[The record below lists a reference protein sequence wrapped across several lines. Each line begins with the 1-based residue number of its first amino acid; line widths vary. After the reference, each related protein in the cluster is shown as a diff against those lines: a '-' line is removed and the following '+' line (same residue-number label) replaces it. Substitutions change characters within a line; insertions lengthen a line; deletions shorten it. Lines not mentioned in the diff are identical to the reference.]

1 MPNIV
6 YPIGIQSFSKLRNGN
21 CYYVDKTALVHE
33 LVTTGYYYFL
43 SRPRRFGKSLLIS
56 TLHEYFIGNRAI
68 FKGLA
73 IDRLESGEWPCH
85 PVLHIDFNGRNYVK
99 YPEILTRHL
108 CTTLLKW
115 ADELEIQIN
124 RELTPD
130 EMFSELIERAVEKT
144 GRQVVVLIDEYD
156 KPILDVLGDRGLEE
170 NNREVLR
177 SFYSVMKS
185 QDANLRFVMLTGVG
199 KLPQMNVFSGLNNI
213 EDISMNPIYS
223 TICGV
228 TEPELREYFGKG
240 VSDLAEANGL
250 TVAETYE
257 ALKANYDGYHFAGD
271 MRDVYNPYSLLTA
284 LKNRMITDSWYRTGT
299 PTHLIKALKRAEAP
313 IEDLDG
319 TVCSFDQLLNGNVTG
334 DDIVATLYYTGYLT
348 IKEFDRMTNTFVLG
362 YPNGEVRRGF
372 LQNVL
377 GVLTRVGDGRASTL
391 VIELLMKVRSGDI
404 AGYLEKLRSFFAD
417 FPYELIK
424 RNEAHYQDVIYCIT
438 KLLGFYVQAEYRT
451 SSGRADMI
459 LGTKEA
465 VYVFE
470 FKLDAVADAA
480 MSQID
485 AKEYALPFAADGR
498 RVVKV
503 AVSFSSETRNIA
515 DWKVLSDE

>member
-1 MPNIV
+1 MANIV
-6 YPIGIQSFSKLRNGN
+6 YPIGIQSFVEIRSLGSI
-21 CYYVDKTALVHE
+21 YVDKTALVHE
-33 LVTTGYYYFL
+33 LVDTGKYYFL

-56 TLHEYFIGNRAI
+56 TLHEYFKGNRGL

-73 IDRLESGEWPCH
+73 IDRLEPGEWPCH
-85 PVLHIDFNGRNYVK
+85 PVLHIDFNGQLYDSRTSVG
-99 YPEILTRHL
+99 EV
-108 CTTLLKW
+108 
-115 ADELEIQIN
+115 LESCL
-124 RELTPD
+124 REW
-130 EMFSELIERAVEKT
+130 EREYGASDASMSYALRFGAVIKNAVEKT

-391 VIELLMKVRSGDI
+391 VIEMLMKVRSGDI
-404 AGYLEKLRSFFAD
+404 GGYLEKLRSFFAD

-470 FKLDAVADAA
+470 FKLDAGADAA

-485 AKEYALPFAADGR
+485 AKEYVLPFAADGR

>member
-1 MPNIV
+1 MANIV
-6 YPIGIQSFSKLRNGN
+6 YPIGIQSFVEIRSLGSI
-21 CYYVDKTALVHE
+21 YVDKTALVHE
-33 LVTTGYYYFL
+33 LVDTGKYYFL

-73 IDRLESGEWPCH
+73 IDRLEPGEWPSH
-85 PVLHIDFNGRNYVK
+85 PVLHIDFNGQLYDSRTSVG
-99 YPEILTRHL
+99 EV
-108 CTTLLKW
+108 
-115 ADELEIQIN
+115 LESCL
-124 RELTPD
+124 REW
-130 EMFSELIERAVEKT
+130 EREYGASDASMSYALRFGAVIKNAVEKT

-156 KPILDVLGDRGLEE
+156 KPILDVLGDKELEE

-299 PTHLIKALKRAEAP
+299 PTHLIKMLKRTDVP
-313 IEDLDG
+313 IKNLDG
-319 TVCSFDQLLNGNVTG
+319 SPCTFTRLTEGNVTG
-334 DDIVATLYYTGYLT
+334 DDIIATLYYTGYLT
-348 IKEFDRMTNTFVLG
+348 IKQYNRAMNSVILG

-372 LQNVL
+372 LDNVL
-377 GVLTRVGDGRASTL
+377 ALSTNVNAGESSTL
-391 VIELLMKVRSGDI
+391 VLELAMTVQSGDI

-470 FKLDAVADAA
+470 FKLDAGADAA

-515 DWKVLSDE
+515 EWTIE

>member
-1 MPNIV
+1 MANQI
-6 YPIGIQSFSKLRNGN
+6 YPIGVQSFSKLRSEN

-56 TLHEYFIGNRAI
+56 TLHEYFKGNRAI

-73 IDRLESGEWPCH
+73 IDRLEPGEWPCH
-85 PVLHIDFNGRNYVK
+85 PVLHIDFNGQLYDSRTSVG
-99 YPEILTRHL
+99 EV
-108 CTTLLKW
+108 
-115 ADELEIQIN
+115 LESCL
-124 RELTPD
+124 REW
-130 EMFSELIERAVEKT
+130 EREYGASDASMSYALRFGAVIKNAVEKT

-156 KPILDVLGDRGLEE
+156 KPILDVLGDRELEE

-240 VSDLAEANGL
+240 VADLAEANGL

-299 PTHLIKALKRAEAP
+299 PTHLIKMLKRTDVP
-313 IEDLDG
+313 IKNLDG
-319 TVCSFDQLLNGNVTG
+319 SPCAFTRLTEGNVTG
-334 DDIVATLYYTGYLT
+334 DDIIATLYYTGYLT
-348 IKEFDRMTNTFVLG
+348 IKQYNRAMSSVILG

-372 LQNVL
+372 LDNVL
-377 GVLTRVGDGRASTL
+377 ALSTNVNAGESSTL
-391 VIELLMKVRSGDI
+391 VLELAMTVQSGDI
-404 AGYLEKLRSFFAD
+404 SGYLEKLRSFFAD

-470 FKLDAVADAA
+470 FKLDAGADAA

-515 DWKVLSDE
+515 DWTIV

>member
-1 MPNIV
+1 MANQI
-6 YPIGIQSFSKLRNGN
+6 YPIGVQSFSKLRNEN

-56 TLHEYFIGNRAI
+56 TLHEYFKGNRGL

-73 IDRLESGEWPCH
+73 IDRFEPGEWPCH
-85 PVLHIDFNGRNYVK
+85 PVLHIDFNGQLYDSKTSVGEVLESCLREWEREYGASDASMSYALRFGSVIRN
-99 YPEILTRHL
+99 
-108 CTTLLKW
+108 
-115 ADELEIQIN
+115 
-124 RELTPD
+124 
-130 EMFSELIERAVEKT
+130 AVEKT

-156 KPILDVLGDRGLEE
+156 KPILDVLGDRELEE

-213 EDISMNPIYS
+213 MDISMNPKYS
-223 TICGV
+223 TICGI
-228 TEPELREYFGKG
+228 TEPELHEYFGKG
-240 VSDLAEANGL
+240 VADLAEANCM
-250 TVAETYE
+250 TVDEAYE

-271 MRDVYNPYSLLTA
+271 MRDVYNPFSLLIA
-284 LKNRMITDSWYRTGT
+284 LYDRQITDSWYRTGT
-299 PTHLIKALKRAEAP
+299 PTHLIKMLKRTDVP
-313 IEDLDG
+313 IKNLDG
-319 TVCSFDQLLNGNVTG
+319 SPCTFTRLTEGNVTG
-334 DDIVATLYYTGYLT
+334 DDIIATLYYTGYLT
-348 IKEFDRMTNTFVLG
+348 IKQYNRAMSSVILG

-372 LQNVL
+372 LDNVL
-377 GVLTRVGDGRASTL
+377 ALSTNVNAGESSTL
-391 VIELLMKVRSGDI
+391 VLELAMTVQSGDI

-470 FKLDAVADAA
+470 FKLDAGADAA

-485 AKEYALPFAADGR
+485 TKEYALPFAADGR

-515 DWKVLSDE
+515 DWTIV

>member
-56 TLHEYFIGNRAI
+56 TLHEYFKGNREL

-73 IDRLESGEWPCH
+73 IDRLEPDEWPCH

-108 CTTLLKW
+108 HTTLLKW

-124 RELTPD
+124 QELTPD

-156 KPILDVLGDRGLEE
+156 KPILDVLGDRDLEE

-213 EDISMNPIYS
+213 MDISMSPKYS
-223 TICGV
+223 TICGI
-228 TEPELREYFGKG
+228 TEPELHEYFGKG
-240 VSDLAEANGL
+240 VADLAEANCM
-250 TVAETYE
+250 TVEEAYE

-271 MRDVYNPYSLLTA
+271 MRDVYNPFSLLIA
-284 LKNRMITDSWYRTGT
+284 LYDRQITDSWYRTGT

-391 VIELLMKVRSGDI
+391 VIEMLMKVRSGDI

-470 FKLDAVADAA
+470 FKLDAGADAA

>member
-1 MPNIV
+1 MANQI
-6 YPIGIQSFSKLRNGN
+6 YPIGVQSFSKLRSEN

-56 TLHEYFIGNRAI
+56 TLHEYFKGNRGL

-73 IDRLESGEWPCH
+73 IDRLEPGEWPCH
-85 PVLHIDFNGRNYVK
+85 PVLHIDFNGQLYDSRTSVG
-99 YPEILTRHL
+99 EV
-108 CTTLLKW
+108 
-115 ADELEIQIN
+115 LESCL
-124 RELTPD
+124 REW
-130 EMFSELIERAVEKT
+130 EREYGASDASMSYALRFGAVIKNAVEKT

-156 KPILDVLGDRGLEE
+156 KPILDVLGDKELEE

-391 VIELLMKVRSGDI
+391 VIELQMKVRSGDI
-404 AGYLEKLRSFFAD
+404 GGYLEKLRSFFAD

-470 FKLDAVADAA
+470 FKLDAGADAA

-515 DWKVLSDE
+515 DWTII

>member
-1 MPNIV
+1 MANIV
-6 YPIGIQSFSKLRNGN
+6 YPIGIQSFVEIRSLGSI
-21 CYYVDKTALVHE
+21 YVDKTALVHE
-33 LVTTGYYYFL
+33 LVDTGKYYFL

-73 IDRLESGEWPCH
+73 IDRLEPGEWPSH
-85 PVLHIDFNGRNYVK
+85 PVLHIDFNGQLYDSRTSVG
-99 YPEILTRHL
+99 EV
-108 CTTLLKW
+108 
-115 ADELEIQIN
+115 LESCL
-124 RELTPD
+124 REW
-130 EMFSELIERAVEKT
+130 EREYGASDASMSYALRFGAVIKNAVEKT

-156 KPILDVLGDRGLEE
+156 KPILDVLGDKELEE

-250 TVAETYE
+250 SVAETYE

-299 PTHLIKALKRAEAP
+299 PTHLIKMLKRTDVP
-313 IEDLDG
+313 IKNLDG
-319 TVCSFDQLLNGNVTG
+319 SPCTFTRLTEGNVTG
-334 DDIVATLYYTGYLT
+334 DDIIATLYYTGYLT
-348 IKEFDRMTNTFVLG
+348 IKQYNRAMNSVILG

-372 LQNVL
+372 LDNVL
-377 GVLTRVGDGRASTL
+377 ALSTNVNAGESSTL
-391 VIELLMKVRSGDI
+391 VLELAMTVQSGDI

-470 FKLDAVADAA
+470 FKLDAGADAA

-515 DWKVLSDE
+515 DWTIE

>member
-1 MPNIV
+1 MANIV
-6 YPIGIQSFSKLRNGN
+6 YPIGIQSFVEIRSLGSI
-21 CYYVDKTALVHE
+21 YVDKTALVHE
-33 LVTTGYYYFL
+33 LVDTGKYYFL

-73 IDRLESGEWPCH
+73 IDRLEPGEWPSH
-85 PVLHIDFNGRNYVK
+85 PVLHIDFNGQLYDSRTSVG
-99 YPEILTRHL
+99 EV
-108 CTTLLKW
+108 
-115 ADELEIQIN
+115 LESCL
-124 RELTPD
+124 REW
-130 EMFSELIERAVEKT
+130 EREYGASDASMSYALRFGAVIKNAVEKT

-156 KPILDVLGDRGLEE
+156 KPILDVIGDRGLEE

-299 PTHLIKALKRAEAP
+299 PTHLIKMLKRTDVP
-313 IEDLDG
+313 IKNLDG
-319 TVCSFDQLLNGNVTG
+319 SPCTFARLTEGNVTG
-334 DDIVATLYYTGYLT
+334 DDIIATLYYTGYLT
-348 IKEFDRMTNTFVLG
+348 IKQYNLAMSSVILG

-372 LQNVL
+372 LDNVL
-377 GVLTRVGDGRASTL
+377 ALSTNVNAGESSTL
-391 VIELLMKVRSGDI
+391 VLELAMAVQSGDI

-470 FKLDAVADAA
+470 FKPDAGADVA

-515 DWKVLSDE
+515 NWTIE

>member
-1 MPNIV
+1 MANIV
-6 YPIGIQSFSKLRNGN
+6 YPIGIQSFVEIRSLGSI
-21 CYYVDKTALVHE
+21 YVDKTALVHE
-33 LVTTGYYYFL
+33 LVDTGKYYFL

-73 IDRLESGEWPCH
+73 IDRLEPGEWPCH
-85 PVLHIDFNGRNYVK
+85 PVLHIDFNGQLYDSKTSVG
-99 YPEILTRHL
+99 EV
-108 CTTLLKW
+108 
-115 ADELEIQIN
+115 LESCL
-124 RELTPD
+124 REW
-130 EMFSELIERAVEKT
+130 EREYGASDASMSYALRFGAVIKNAVEKT

-156 KPILDVLGDRGLEE
+156 KPILDVLGDKELEE

-391 VIELLMKVRSGDI
+391 VIELQMKVRSGDI
-404 AGYLEKLRSFFAD
+404 GGYLEKLRSFFAD

-470 FKLDAVADAA
+470 FKLDAGADAA

-515 DWKVLSDE
+515 DWTIE

>member
-1 MPNIV
+1 MANIV
-6 YPIGIQSFSKLRNGN
+6 YPIGIQSFVEIRSLGSI
-21 CYYVDKTALVHE
+21 YVDKTALVHE
-33 LVTTGYYYFL
+33 LVDTGKYYFL

-68 FKGLA
+68 FKGLD
-73 IDRLESGEWPCH
+73 IDRLEPGEWPSH
-85 PVLHIDFNGRNYVK
+85 PVLHIDFNGQLYDSKTSVG
-99 YPEILTRHL
+99 EV
-108 CTTLLKW
+108 
-115 ADELEIQIN
+115 LESCL
-124 RELTPD
+124 REW
-130 EMFSELIERAVEKT
+130 EREYGASDASMSYALRFGAVIKNAVEKT

-213 EDISMNPIYS
+213 MDISMNPKYS
-223 TICGV
+223 TICGI
-228 TEPELREYFGKG
+228 TEPELHEYFGKG
-240 VSDLAEANGL
+240 VADLAEANCM
-250 TVAETYE
+250 TVEEAYE

-271 MRDVYNPYSLLTA
+271 MRDVYNPFSLLIA
-284 LKNRMITDSWYRTGT
+284 LYDRQITDSWYRTGT
-299 PTHLIKALKRAEAP
+299 PTHLIKMLKRTDVP
-313 IEDLDG
+313 IKNLDG
-319 TVCSFDQLLNGNVTG
+319 SPCTFARLTEGNVTG
-334 DDIVATLYYTGYLT
+334 DDIIATLYYTGYLT
-348 IKEFDRMTNTFVLG
+348 IKQYNRAMSSVILG

-372 LQNVL
+372 LDNVL
-377 GVLTRVGDGRASTL
+377 ALSTNVNAGESSTL
-391 VIELLMKVRSGDI
+391 VLELAMAVQSGDI
-404 AGYLEKLRSFFAD
+404 AGYLEKLRSFFVD
-417 FPYELIK
+417 FPYELVK

-470 FKLDAVADAA
+470 FKLDAGADVA

-515 DWKVLSDE
+515 NWTIE

>member
-1 MPNIV
+1 MANIV
-6 YPIGIQSFSKLRNGN
+6 YPIGIQSFVEIRSLGSI
-21 CYYVDKTALVHE
+21 YVDKTALVHE
-33 LVTTGYYYFL
+33 LVDTGKYYFL

-73 IDRLESGEWPCH
+73 IDRLEPGEWPCH
-85 PVLHIDFNGRNYVK
+85 PVLHIDFNGQLYDSRTSVG
-99 YPEILTRHL
+99 EV
-108 CTTLLKW
+108 
-115 ADELEIQIN
+115 LESCL
-124 RELTPD
+124 REW
-130 EMFSELIERAVEKT
+130 EREYGASDASMSYALRFGAVIKNAVEKT

-156 KPILDVLGDRGLEE
+156 KPILDVLGDKELEE

-299 PTHLIKALKRAEAP
+299 PTHLIKMLKRTDVP
-313 IEDLDG
+313 IKNLDG
-319 TVCSFDQLLNGNVTG
+319 SPCTFTRLTEGNVTG
-334 DDIVATLYYTGYLT
+334 DDIIATLYYTGYLT
-348 IKEFDRMTNTFVLG
+348 IKQYNRAMNSVILG

-372 LQNVL
+372 LDNVL
-377 GVLTRVGDGRASTL
+377 ALSTNVNAGESSTL
-391 VIELLMKVRSGDI
+391 VLELAMTVQSGDI

-470 FKLDAVADAA
+470 FKLDAGADAA

-515 DWKVLSDE
+515 EWTIE

>member
-1 MPNIV
+1 MANQI
-6 YPIGIQSFSKLRNGN
+6 YPIGVQSFSKLRSEN

-73 IDRLESGEWPCH
+73 IDRLEQGEWPCH
-85 PVLHIDFNGRNYVK
+85 PVLHIDFNGQLYDSKTSVGEVLESCLREWEREYGASDASMSYALRFGAVIRN
-99 YPEILTRHL
+99 
-108 CTTLLKW
+108 
-115 ADELEIQIN
+115 
-124 RELTPD
+124 
-130 EMFSELIERAVEKT
+130 AVEKT

-156 KPILDVLGDRGLEE
+156 KPILDVLGDRELEE

-240 VSDLAEANGL
+240 VADLAEANSM
-250 TVAETYE
+250 TVDEAYE

-299 PTHLIKALKRAEAP
+299 PTHLIKMLKRTDVP
-313 IEDLDG
+313 IKNLDG
-319 TVCSFDQLLNGNVTG
+319 SPCTFTRLTEGNVTG
-334 DDIVATLYYTGYLT
+334 DDIIATLYYAGYLT
-348 IKEFDRMTNTFVLG
+348 IKQYNRAMNSVILG

-372 LQNVL
+372 LDNVL
-377 GVLTRVGDGRASTL
+377 ALSTNVNAGESSTL
-391 VIELLMKVRSGDI
+391 VLELAMTVQSGDI

-470 FKLDAVADAA
+470 FKLDAGADAA

-515 DWKVLSDE
+515 DWTII

>member
-1 MPNIV
+1 MANIV
-6 YPIGIQSFSKLRNGN
+6 YPIGIQSFVEIRSLGSI
-21 CYYVDKTALVHE
+21 YVDKTALVHE
-33 LVTTGYYYFL
+33 LVDTGKYYFL

-73 IDRLESGEWPCH
+73 IDRLEPGEWPCH
-85 PVLHIDFNGRNYVK
+85 PVLHIDFNGQLYDSKTSVG
-99 YPEILTRHL
+99 EV
-108 CTTLLKW
+108 
-115 ADELEIQIN
+115 LESCL
-124 RELTPD
+124 REW
-130 EMFSELIERAVEKT
+130 EREYGASDASMSYALRFGAVIKNAVEKT

-156 KPILDVLGDRGLEE
+156 KPILDVLGDKELEE

-250 TVAETYE
+250 TVAEIYE

-299 PTHLIKALKRAEAP
+299 PTHLIKMLKRTDVP
-313 IEDLDG
+313 IKNLDG
-319 TVCSFDQLLNGNVTG
+319 SPCTFTRLTEGNVTG
-334 DDIVATLYYTGYLT
+334 DDIIATLYYTGYLT
-348 IKEFDRMTNTFVLG
+348 IKQYNRAMNSVILG

-372 LQNVL
+372 LDNVL
-377 GVLTRVGDGRASTL
+377 ALSTNVNAGESSTL
-391 VIELLMKVRSGDI
+391 VLELAMTVQSGDI

-470 FKLDAVADAA
+470 FKLDAGADAA

-515 DWKVLSDE
+515 EWTIE

>member
-1 MPNIV
+1 MANIV
-6 YPIGIQSFSKLRNGN
+6 YPIGIQSFVEMRSLG
-21 CYYVDKTALVHE
+21 CIYVDKTAIVHE
-33 LVTTGYYYFL
+33 LVDTGKYYFL

-56 TLHEYFIGNRAI
+56 TLHEYFKGNRGL

-73 IDRLESGEWPCH
+73 IDSLEPDEWPCH
-85 PVLHIDFNGRNYVK
+85 PVLHIDFNGQLYDSKTSVG
-99 YPEILTRHL
+99 EV
-108 CTTLLKW
+108 
-115 ADELEIQIN
+115 LESCL
-124 RELTPD
+124 REW
-130 EMFSELIERAVEKT
+130 EREYGASDASMSYALRFGAVIKNAVEKT

-156 KPILDVLGDRGLEE
+156 KPILDVLGDRDLEE

-404 AGYLEKLRSFFAD
+404 GGYLEKLRSFFAD

-470 FKLDAVADAA
+470 FKLDAGAEAA

-485 AKEYALPFAADGR
+485 TKEYALPFAADGR

-515 DWKVLSDE
+515 DWKVV

>member
-1 MPNIV
+1 MANIV
-6 YPIGIQSFSKLRNGN
+6 YPIGIQSFVEIRSLGSI
-21 CYYVDKTALVHE
+21 YVDKTALVHE
-33 LVTTGYYYFL
+33 LADTGKYYFL

-68 FKGLA
+68 FKGLD
-73 IDRLESGEWPCH
+73 IESLEPSEWPCH

-108 CTTLLKW
+108 HTTLLKW
-115 ADELEIQIN
+115 ADELGIQIN

-156 KPILDVLGDRGLEE
+156 KPILDVLGDRELEE

-377 GVLTRVGDGRASTL
+377 GVLTRVGDGRASTI

-470 FKLDAVADAA
+470 FKLDAGADAA

-515 DWKVLSDE
+515 DWTIV

>member
-1 MPNIV
+1 MANIV
-6 YPIGIQSFSKLRNGN
+6 YPIGIQSFVEIRSLGSI
-21 CYYVDKTALVHE
+21 YVDKTALVHE
-33 LVTTGYYYFL
+33 LADTGKYYFL

-73 IDRLESGEWPCH
+73 IDRLEPDEWPCH

-156 KPILDVLGDRGLEE
+156 KPILDVLGDKELEE

-213 EDISMNPIYS
+213 MDISMNPKYS
-223 TICGV
+223 TICGI
-228 TEPELREYFGKG
+228 TEPELHEYFGKG
-240 VSDLAEANGL
+240 VADLAEANCM
-250 TVAETYE
+250 TVEEAYE

-271 MRDVYNPYSLLTA
+271 MRDVYNPFSLLIA
-284 LKNRMITDSWYRTGT
+284 LYDRQITDSWYRTGT

-391 VIELLMKVRSGDI
+391 VIELQMKVRSGDI
-404 AGYLEKLRSFFAD
+404 GGYLEKLRSFFAD

-470 FKLDAVADAA
+470 FKLDAGADAA

>member
-1 MPNIV
+1 MANQI
-6 YPIGIQSFSKLRNGN
+6 YPIGVQSFSKLRSEN

-56 TLHEYFIGNRAI
+56 TLHEYFKGNRGL

-73 IDRLESGEWPCH
+73 IDRLEPGEWPCH
-85 PVLHIDFNGRNYVK
+85 PVLHIDFNGQLYDSKTSVGEVLESCLREWEREYGASDASMSYALRFGAVIRN
-99 YPEILTRHL
+99 
-108 CTTLLKW
+108 
-115 ADELEIQIN
+115 
-124 RELTPD
+124 
-130 EMFSELIERAVEKT
+130 AVEKT

-156 KPILDVLGDRGLEE
+156 KPILDVLGDKELEE

-240 VSDLAEANGL
+240 VADLAEANGL

-299 PTHLIKALKRAEAP
+299 PTHLIKMLKRTDVP
-313 IEDLDG
+313 IKNLDG
-319 TVCSFDQLLNGNVTG
+319 SPCTFTRLTEGNVTG
-334 DDIVATLYYTGYLT
+334 DDIIATLYYTGYLT
-348 IKEFDRMTNTFVLG
+348 IKQYNRAMNSVILG

-372 LQNVL
+372 LDNVL
-377 GVLTRVGDGRASTL
+377 ALSTNVNAGESSTL
-391 VIELLMKVRSGDI
+391 VLELAMTVQSGDI

-470 FKLDAVADAA
+470 FKLDAGADAA

-515 DWKVLSDE
+515 DWTIV

>member
-1 MPNIV
+1 MANQI
-6 YPIGIQSFSKLRNGN
+6 YPIGVQSFSKLRSEN

-56 TLHEYFIGNRAI
+56 TLHEYFKGNRGL

-73 IDRLESGEWPCH
+73 IDSLEPDEWHCH
-85 PVLHIDFNGRNYVK
+85 PVLHIDFNGQLYDSKTSVG
-99 YPEILTRHL
+99 EV
-108 CTTLLKW
+108 
-115 ADELEIQIN
+115 LESCL
-124 RELTPD
+124 REW
-130 EMFSELIERAVEKT
+130 EREYGVSDASMSYALRFGAVIKNAVEKT

-156 KPILDVLGDRGLEE
+156 KPILDVLGDRDLEE

-213 EDISMNPIYS
+213 MDISMNPKYS
-223 TICGV
+223 TICGI
-228 TEPELREYFGKG
+228 TEPELHEYFGKG
-240 VSDLAEANGL
+240 VADLAEANCM
-250 TVAETYE
+250 TVDEAYE
-257 ALKANYDGYHFAGD
+257 ALKSNYDGYHFAGD
-271 MRDVYNPYSLLTA
+271 MRDVYNPFSLLIA
-284 LKNRMITDSWYRTGT
+284 LYDRQIADSWYRTGT
-299 PTHLIKALKRAEAP
+299 PTHLIKMLKRTDVP
-313 IEDLDG
+313 IRNLDG
-319 TVCSFDQLLNGNVTG
+319 SPCTFTRLTEGNVTG
-334 DDIVATLYYTGYLT
+334 NDIIATLYYTGYLT
-348 IKEFDRMTNTFVLG
+348 IKQYNRAMNSVILG

-372 LQNVL
+372 LDNVL
-377 GVLTRVGDGRASTL
+377 ALSTNIRTGESSTL
-391 VIELLMKVRSGDI
+391 VLELAMAVQSGDI
-404 AGYLEKLRSFFAD
+404 GGYLEKLRSFFAD

-470 FKLDAVADAA
+470 FKLDAGAEAA

-485 AKEYALPFAADGR
+485 TKEYALPFAADGR

-515 DWKVLSDE
+515 DWIVVSDE

>member
-1 MPNIV
+1 MANIV
-6 YPIGIQSFSKLRNGN
+6 YPIGIQSFVEIRSLGSI
-21 CYYVDKTALVHE
+21 YVDKTALVHE
-33 LVTTGYYYFL
+33 LVDTGKYYFL

-56 TLHEYFIGNRAI
+56 TLHEYFKGNRGL

-73 IDRLESGEWPCH
+73 IDRLEPGEWPCH
-85 PVLHIDFNGRNYVK
+85 PVLHIDFNGQLYDSKTSVGEVLESCLREWEREYGASDASMSYALRFGAVIRN
-99 YPEILTRHL
+99 
-108 CTTLLKW
+108 
-115 ADELEIQIN
+115 
-124 RELTPD
+124 
-130 EMFSELIERAVEKT
+130 AVEKT

-156 KPILDVLGDRGLEE
+156 KPILDVLGDRELEE

-271 MRDVYNPYSLLTA
+271 MRDVYNPFSLLIA
-284 LKNRMITDSWYRTGT
+284 LYDRQITDSWYRTGT
-299 PTHLIKALKRAEAP
+299 PTHLIKMLKRTDVP
-313 IEDLDG
+313 IKNLDG
-319 TVCSFDQLLNGNVTG
+319 SPCTFTRLTEGNVTG
-334 DDIVATLYYTGYLT
+334 DDIIATLYYTGYLT
-348 IKEFDRMTNTFVLG
+348 IKQYNRAMNSVILG

-372 LQNVL
+372 LDNVL
-377 GVLTRVGDGRASTL
+377 ALSTNVNAGESSTL
-391 VIELLMKVRSGDI
+391 VLELAMTVQSGDI
-404 AGYLEKLRSFFAD
+404 SGYLEKLRSFFAD

-470 FKLDAVADAA
+470 FKLDAGADAA

-515 DWKVLSDE
+515 DWTII

>member
-1 MPNIV
+1 MTMANQI
-6 YPIGIQSFSKLRNGN
+6 YPIGVQSFSKLRSEN

-56 TLHEYFIGNRAI
+56 TLHEYFKGNRGL

-73 IDRLESGEWPCH
+73 IDRLEPGEWPCH
-85 PVLHIDFNGRNYVK
+85 PVLHIDFNGQLYDSKTSVG
-99 YPEILTRHL
+99 EV
-108 CTTLLKW
+108 
-115 ADELEIQIN
+115 LESCL
-124 RELTPD
+124 REW
-130 EMFSELIERAVEKT
+130 EREYGASDASMSYALRFGAVIKNAVEKT

-213 EDISMNPIYS
+213 MDISMNPKYS
-223 TICGV
+223 TICGI
-228 TEPELREYFGKG
+228 TEPELHEYFGKG
-240 VSDLAEANGL
+240 VADLAEANCM
-250 TVAETYE
+250 TVDEAYE
-257 ALKANYDGYHFAGD
+257 ALKTNYDGYHFAGD
-271 MRDVYNPYSLLTA
+271 MRDVYNPFSLLIA
-284 LKNRMITDSWYRTGT
+284 LYDRQITDSWYRTGT
-299 PTHLIKALKRAEAP
+299 PTHLIKMLKRTDVP
-313 IEDLDG
+313 IKNLDG
-319 TVCSFDQLLNGNVTG
+319 SPCTFTRLTEGNVTG
-334 DDIVATLYYTGYLT
+334 DDIIATLYYTGYLT
-348 IKEFDRMTNTFVLG
+348 IKQYNRTMNSVILG

-372 LQNVL
+372 LDNVL
-377 GVLTRVGDGRASTL
+377 ALSTNVNAGESSSLVL
-391 VIELLMKVRSGDI
+391 ELAMAVQAGDI

-470 FKLDAVADAA
+470 FKLDAGADAA

-515 DWKVLSDE
+515 DWTIV

>member
-1 MPNIV
+1 MANQI
-6 YPIGIQSFSKLRNGN
+6 YPIGVQSFSKLRNEN

-56 TLHEYFIGNRAI
+56 TLHEYFKGNRGL

-73 IDRLESGEWPCH
+73 IDRLEPGEWPCH
-85 PVLHIDFNGRNYVK
+85 PVLHIDFNGQLYDSKTSVGEVLESCLREWEREYGASDVSMSYALRFGAVIRN
-99 YPEILTRHL
+99 
-108 CTTLLKW
+108 
-115 ADELEIQIN
+115 
-124 RELTPD
+124 
-130 EMFSELIERAVEKT
+130 AVEKT

-156 KPILDVLGDRGLEE
+156 KPILDVLGDRELEE

-213 EDISMNPIYS
+213 MDISMNPKYS
-223 TICGV
+223 TICGI
-228 TEPELREYFGKG
+228 TEPELHEYFGKG
-240 VSDLAEANGL
+240 VADLAEANCM
-250 TVAETYE
+250 TVDEAYE

-271 MRDVYNPYSLLTA
+271 MRDVYNPFSLLIA
-284 LKNRMITDSWYRTGT
+284 LYDRQITDSWYRTGT
-299 PTHLIKALKRAEAP
+299 PTHLIKMLKRTDVP
-313 IEDLDG
+313 IKNLDG
-319 TVCSFDQLLNGNVTG
+319 SPCTFTRLTEGNVTG
-334 DDIVATLYYTGYLT
+334 DDIIATLYYTGYLT
-348 IKEFDRMTNTFVLG
+348 IKQYNRAMNSVILG

-372 LQNVL
+372 LDNVL
-377 GVLTRVGDGRASTL
+377 ALSTNVNAGESSTL
-391 VIELLMKVRSGDI
+391 VLELAMTVQSGDI

-470 FKLDAVADAA
+470 FKLDAGADAA

-515 DWKVLSDE
+515 DWTII

>member
-1 MPNIV
+1 MANQI
-6 YPIGIQSFSKLRNGN
+6 YPIGVQSFSKLRSEN

-73 IDRLESGEWPCH
+73 IDKLEPGEWPCH
-85 PVLHIDFNGRNYVK
+85 PVLHIDFNGQLYDSKTSVGEVLESCLREWEREYGASDASMSYALRFGAVIRN
-99 YPEILTRHL
+99 
-108 CTTLLKW
+108 
-115 ADELEIQIN
+115 
-124 RELTPD
+124 
-130 EMFSELIERAVEKT
+130 AVEKT

-156 KPILDVLGDRGLEE
+156 KPILDVLGDRELEE

-240 VSDLAEANGL
+240 VADLAEANGL

-257 ALKANYDGYHFAGD
+257 ALKAKYNGYHFAGD

-299 PTHLIKALKRAEAP
+299 PTHLIKMLKRTDVP
-313 IEDLDG
+313 IKNLDG
-319 TVCSFDQLLNGNVTG
+319 SPCTFARLTEGNVTG
-334 DDIVATLYYTGYLT
+334 DDIIATLYYTGYLT
-348 IKEFDRMTNTFVLG
+348 IKQYNRAMNSVILG

-372 LQNVL
+372 LDNVL
-377 GVLTRVGDGRASTL
+377 ALSTNVRTGESSTL
-391 VIELLMKVRSGDI
+391 VLELAMAVQSGDI
-404 AGYLEKLRSFFAD
+404 SGYLEKLRSFFAD

-470 FKLDAVADAA
+470 FKLDAGAEAA

-485 AKEYALPFAADGR
+485 SKEYALPFAADGR

-515 DWKVLSDE
+515 DWIVVSDE

>member
-1 MPNIV
+1 MANQI
-6 YPIGIQSFSKLRNGN
+6 YPIGVQSFSKLSSEN

-33 LVTTGYYYFL
+33 LVTTGSYYFL

-56 TLHEYFIGNRAI
+56 TLHEYFKGNRGL

-73 IDRLESGEWPCH
+73 IDRLEPGEWPCH
-85 PVLHIDFNGRNYVK
+85 PVLHIDFNGQLYDSKTSVGEVLESCLREWEREYGASDASMSYALRFGAVIRN
-99 YPEILTRHL
+99 
-108 CTTLLKW
+108 
-115 ADELEIQIN
+115 
-124 RELTPD
+124 
-130 EMFSELIERAVEKT
+130 AVEKT

-156 KPILDVLGDRGLEE
+156 KPILDVLGDRELEE

-240 VSDLAEANGL
+240 VADLAEANGL

-299 PTHLIKALKRAEAP
+299 PTHLIKMLKRTDVP
-313 IEDLDG
+313 IKNLDG
-319 TVCSFDQLLNGNVTG
+319 SPCTFTRLTEGNVTG
-334 DDIVATLYYTGYLT
+334 NDIIATLYYTGYLT
-348 IKEFDRMTNTFVLG
+348 IKQYNRAMNSVILG

-372 LQNVL
+372 LDNVL
-377 GVLTRVGDGRASTL
+377 ALSTNVNAGESSTL
-391 VIELLMKVRSGDI
+391 VLELAMTVQSGDI
-404 AGYLEKLRSFFAD
+404 SGYLEKLRSFFAD

-470 FKLDAVADAA
+470 FKLDAGADAA

-515 DWKVLSDE
+515 DWTII

>member
-1 MPNIV
+1 MANIV
-6 YPIGIQSFSKLRNGN
+6 YPIGIQSFVEIRSLGSI
-21 CYYVDKTALVHE
+21 YVDKTALVHE
-33 LVTTGYYYFL
+33 LVDTGKYYFL

-73 IDRLESGEWPCH
+73 IDRLEPGEWPCH
-85 PVLHIDFNGRNYVK
+85 PVLHIDFNGQLYDSRTSVG
-99 YPEILTRHL
+99 EV
-108 CTTLLKW
+108 
-115 ADELEIQIN
+115 LESCL
-124 RELTPD
+124 REW
-130 EMFSELIERAVEKT
+130 EREYGASDASMSYALRFGAVIKNAVEKT

-156 KPILDVLGDRGLEE
+156 KPILDVLGDKELEE

-299 PTHLIKALKRAEAP
+299 PTHLIKMLKRTDVP
-313 IEDLDG
+313 IKNLDG
-319 TVCSFDQLLNGNVTG
+319 SPCTFTRLTEGNVTG
-334 DDIVATLYYTGYLT
+334 DDIIATLYYTGYLT
-348 IKEFDRMTNTFVLG
+348 IKQYNRAMNSVILG

-372 LQNVL
+372 LDNVL
-377 GVLTRVGDGRASTL
+377 ALSTNVNAGESSTL
-391 VIELLMKVRSGDI
+391 VLELAMTVQSGDI

-470 FKLDAVADAA
+470 FKLDAGADAA

-485 AKEYALPFAADGR
+485 AKEYALPFAAGGR

-515 DWKVLSDE
+515 EWTIE

>member
-1 MPNIV
+1 MANIV
-6 YPIGIQSFSKLRNGN
+6 YPIGIQSFVEIRSLGSI
-21 CYYVDKTALVHE
+21 YVDKTALVHE
-33 LVTTGYYYFL
+33 LVDTGKYYFL

-73 IDRLESGEWPCH
+73 IDRLEPGEWPSH
-85 PVLHIDFNGRNYVK
+85 PVLHIDFNGQLYDSKTSVG
-99 YPEILTRHL
+99 EV
-108 CTTLLKW
+108 
-115 ADELEIQIN
+115 LESCL
-124 RELTPD
+124 REW
-130 EMFSELIERAVEKT
+130 EREYGASDASMSYALRFGAVIKNAVEKT

-156 KPILDVLGDRGLEE
+156 KPILDVLGDKELEE

-299 PTHLIKALKRAEAP
+299 PTHLIKMLKRTDVP
-313 IEDLDG
+313 IKNLDG
-319 TVCSFDQLLNGNVTG
+319 SPCTFARLTEGNVTG
-334 DDIVATLYYTGYLT
+334 DDIIATLYYTGYLT
-348 IKEFDRMTNTFVLG
+348 IKQYNRAMSSVILG

-372 LQNVL
+372 LDNVL
-377 GVLTRVGDGRASTL
+377 ALSTNVNAGESSTL
-391 VIELLMKVRSGDI
+391 VLELAMAVQSGDI

-417 FPYELIK
+417 FPYELVK

-470 FKLDAVADAA
+470 FKLDAGADVA

-515 DWKVLSDE
+515 DWTIE

>member
-1 MPNIV
+1 MANIV
-6 YPIGIQSFSKLRNGN
+6 YPIGIQSFVEIRSLGSI
-21 CYYVDKTALVHE
+21 YVDKTALVHE
-33 LVTTGYYYFL
+33 LADTGKYYFL

-56 TLHEYFIGNRAI
+56 TLHEYFSGNRAI

-73 IDRLESGEWPCH
+73 IESLEPGEWPCH

-108 CTTLLKW
+108 HTTLLKW
-115 ADELEIQIN
+115 ADELGIQIN

-156 KPILDVLGDRGLEE
+156 KPILDVLGDRELEE

-240 VSDLAEANGL
+240 VADLAEANGL

-299 PTHLIKALKRAEAP
+299 PTHLIKALKHAEAP

-377 GVLTRVGDGRASTL
+377 GVLTRVGDGRASTI

-404 AGYLEKLRSFFAD
+404 SGYLEKLRSFFAD

-470 FKLDAVADAA
+470 FKLDAGADAA

-515 DWKVLSDE
+515 DWKVVSDE

>member
-1 MPNIV
+1 MANQI
-6 YPIGIQSFSKLRNGN
+6 YPIGVQSFSKLRSEN

-56 TLHEYFIGNRAI
+56 TLHEYFKGNRGL

-73 IDRLESGEWPCH
+73 IDRLEPGEWPCH
-85 PVLHIDFNGRNYVK
+85 PVLHIDFNGQLYDSKTSVGEVLESCLREWEREYGASDASMSYALRFGAVIRN
-99 YPEILTRHL
+99 
-108 CTTLLKW
+108 
-115 ADELEIQIN
+115 
-124 RELTPD
+124 
-130 EMFSELIERAVEKT
+130 AVEKT

-156 KPILDVLGDRGLEE
+156 KPILDVLGDRELEE

-213 EDISMNPIYS
+213 MDISMNPKYS
-223 TICGV
+223 TICGI
-228 TEPELREYFGKG
+228 TEPELHEYFGKG
-240 VSDLAEANGL
+240 VADLAEANCM
-250 TVAETYE
+250 TVDEAYE

-271 MRDVYNPYSLLTA
+271 MRDVYNPFSLLIA
-284 LKNRMITDSWYRTGT
+284 LYDRQITDSWYRTGT
-299 PTHLIKALKRAEAP
+299 PTHLIKMLKRTDVP
-313 IEDLDG
+313 IKNLDG
-319 TVCSFDQLLNGNVTG
+319 SPCTFTRLTEGNVTG
-334 DDIVATLYYTGYLT
+334 DDIIATLYYTGYLT
-348 IKEFDRMTNTFVLG
+348 IKQYNRAMNSVILG

-372 LQNVL
+372 LDNVL
-377 GVLTRVGDGRASTL
+377 ALSTNVNAGESSTL
-391 VIELLMKVRSGDI
+391 VLELAMTVQSGDI

-470 FKLDAVADAA
+470 FKLDAGAEAA

-485 AKEYALPFAADGR
+485 SKEYALPFAADGR

-515 DWKVLSDE
+515 DWTIV

>member
-1 MPNIV
+1 MANIV
-6 YPIGIQSFSKLRNGN
+6 YPIGIQSFVEIRSLGSI
-21 CYYVDKTALVHE
+21 YVDKTALVHE
-33 LVTTGYYYFL
+33 LVDTGKYYFL

-56 TLHEYFIGNRAI
+56 TLHEYFKGNRGL

-73 IDRLESGEWPCH
+73 IDRLEPGEWPCH
-85 PVLHIDFNGRNYVK
+85 PVLHIDFNGQLYDSKTSVGEVLESCLREWEREYGASDASMSYALRFGAVIRN
-99 YPEILTRHL
+99 
-108 CTTLLKW
+108 
-115 ADELEIQIN
+115 
-124 RELTPD
+124 
-130 EMFSELIERAVEKT
+130 AVEKT

-156 KPILDVLGDRGLEE
+156 KPILDVFGDRELEE

-299 PTHLIKALKRAEAP
+299 PTHLIKMLKRTDVP
-313 IEDLDG
+313 IKNLDG
-319 TVCSFDQLLNGNVTG
+319 APCTFTRLTEGNVTG
-334 DDIVATLYYTGYLT
+334 DDIIATLYYTGYLT
-348 IKEFDRMTNTFVLG
+348 IKQYNRAMNSVILG

-372 LQNVL
+372 LDNVL
-377 GVLTRVGDGRASTL
+377 ALSTNVNAGESSTL
-391 VIELLMKVRSGDI
+391 VLELAMAVQSGDI

-470 FKLDAVADAA
+470 FKLDAGADAA

-485 AKEYALPFAADGR
+485 SKEYALPFAADGR

-515 DWKVLSDE
+515 DWTII

>member
-1 MPNIV
+1 MANQI
-6 YPIGIQSFSKLRNGN
+6 YPIGVQSFSKLRSEN

-56 TLHEYFIGNRAI
+56 TLHEYFKGNRGL

-73 IDRLESGEWPCH
+73 IDRLEPGEWPCH
-85 PVLHIDFNGRNYVK
+85 PVLHIDFNGQLYDSRTSVG
-99 YPEILTRHL
+99 EV
-108 CTTLLKW
+108 
-115 ADELEIQIN
+115 LESCL
-124 RELTPD
+124 REW
-130 EMFSELIERAVEKT
+130 EREYGASDASMSYALRFGAVIKNAVEKT

-156 KPILDVLGDRGLEE
+156 KPILDVLGDRELEE

-213 EDISMNPIYS
+213 MDISMNPKYS
-223 TICGV
+223 TICGI
-228 TEPELREYFGKG
+228 TEPELHEYFGKG
-240 VSDLAEANGL
+240 VADLAEANCM
-250 TVAETYE
+250 TVDEAYE

-271 MRDVYNPYSLLTA
+271 MRDVYNPFSLLIA
-284 LKNRMITDSWYRTGT
+284 LYDRQITDSWYRTGT
-299 PTHLIKALKRAEAP
+299 PTHLIKMLKRTDVP
-313 IEDLDG
+313 IKNLDG
-319 TVCSFDQLLNGNVTG
+319 SPCTFTRLTEGNVTG
-334 DDIVATLYYTGYLT
+334 DDIIATLYYTGYLT
-348 IKEFDRMTNTFVLG
+348 IKQYNRAMSSVILG

-372 LQNVL
+372 LDNVL
-377 GVLTRVGDGRASTL
+377 ALSTNVNAGESSSLVL
-391 VIELLMKVRSGDI
+391 ELAMTVQSGDI

-417 FPYELIK
+417 FPYELVK

-470 FKLDAVADAA
+470 FKLDAGADAA

-485 AKEYALPFAADGR
+485 AKEYVLPFAADGR

-515 DWKVLSDE
+515 DWTII

>member
-1 MPNIV
+1 MANIV
-6 YPIGIQSFSKLRNGN
+6 YPIGIQSFVEIRSLGSI
-21 CYYVDKTALVHE
+21 YVDKTALVHE
-33 LVTTGYYYFL
+33 LVDTGKYYFL

-73 IDRLESGEWPCH
+73 IDRLEPGEWPCH
-85 PVLHIDFNGRNYVK
+85 PVLHIDFNGQLYDSKTSVG
-99 YPEILTRHL
+99 EV
-108 CTTLLKW
+108 
-115 ADELEIQIN
+115 LESCL
-124 RELTPD
+124 REW
-130 EMFSELIERAVEKT
+130 EREYGASDASMSYALRFGAVIKNAVEKT

-156 KPILDVLGDRGLEE
+156 KPILDVLGDKELEE

-271 MRDVYNPYSLLTA
+271 MRDIYNPYSLLTA

-391 VIELLMKVRSGDI
+391 VIELQMKVRSGDI
-404 AGYLEKLRSFFAD
+404 GGYLEKLRSFFAD

-470 FKLDAVADAA
+470 FKLDAGADAA

-485 AKEYALPFAADGR
+485 AKEYVLPFAADGR

-515 DWKVLSDE
+515 DWTII

>member
-1 MPNIV
+1 MANIV
-6 YPIGIQSFSKLRNGN
+6 YPIGIQSFVEIRSLGSI
-21 CYYVDKTALVHE
+21 YVDKTALVHE
-33 LVTTGYYYFL
+33 LVDTGKYYFL

-68 FKGLA
+68 FKGLD
-73 IDRLESGEWPCH
+73 IDRLEPGEWPSH
-85 PVLHIDFNGRNYVK
+85 PVLHIDFNGQLYDSRTSVG
-99 YPEILTRHL
+99 EV
-108 CTTLLKW
+108 
-115 ADELEIQIN
+115 LESCL
-124 RELTPD
+124 REW
-130 EMFSELIERAVEKT
+130 EREYGASDASMSYALRFGAVIKNAVEKT

-156 KPILDVLGDRGLEE
+156 KPILDVLGDKELEE

-299 PTHLIKALKRAEAP
+299 PTHLIKMLKRTDVP
-313 IEDLDG
+313 IKNLDG
-319 TVCSFDQLLNGNVTG
+319 SPCTFARLTEGNVTG
-334 DDIVATLYYTGYLT
+334 DDIIATLYYTGYLT
-348 IKEFDRMTNTFVLG
+348 IKQYNRAMSSVILG

-372 LQNVL
+372 LDNVL
-377 GVLTRVGDGRASTL
+377 ALSTNVNAGESSTL
-391 VIELLMKVRSGDI
+391 VLELAMAVQSGDI

-470 FKLDAVADAA
+470 FKLDAGADAA

-515 DWKVLSDE
+515 EWTIE

>member
-1 MPNIV
+1 MANQI
-6 YPIGIQSFSKLRNGN
+6 YPIGVQSFSKLRSEN

-56 TLHEYFIGNRAI
+56 TLHEYFKGNRGL

-73 IDRLESGEWPCH
+73 IDRLEPGEWPCH
-85 PVLHIDFNGRNYVK
+85 PVLHIDFNGQLYDSRTSVGEVLESCLREWEREYGASDASMSYALRFGAVIRN
-99 YPEILTRHL
+99 
-108 CTTLLKW
+108 
-115 ADELEIQIN
+115 
-124 RELTPD
+124 
-130 EMFSELIERAVEKT
+130 AVEKT

-156 KPILDVLGDRGLEE
+156 KPILDVLGDKELEE

-213 EDISMNPIYS
+213 MDISMNPKYS
-223 TICGV
+223 TICGI
-228 TEPELREYFGKG
+228 TEPELHEYFGKG
-240 VSDLAEANGL
+240 VADLAEANCM
-250 TVAETYE
+250 TVDEAYE

-271 MRDVYNPYSLLTA
+271 MRDVYNPFSLLIA
-284 LKNRMITDSWYRTGT
+284 LYDRQITDSWYRTGT
-299 PTHLIKALKRAEAP
+299 PTHLIKMLKRTDVP
-313 IEDLDG
+313 IKNLDG
-319 TVCSFDQLLNGNVTG
+319 SPCTFTRLTEGNVTG
-334 DDIVATLYYTGYLT
+334 DDIIATLYYTGYLT
-348 IKEFDRMTNTFVLG
+348 IKQYNRAMSSVILG

-372 LQNVL
+372 LDNVL
-377 GVLTRVGDGRASTL
+377 ALSTNVNAGESSTL
-391 VIELLMKVRSGDI
+391 VLELAMTVQSGDI

-470 FKLDAVADAA
+470 FKLDAGADAA

-515 DWKVLSDE
+515 DWTIV

>member
-1 MPNIV
+1 MANQI
-6 YPIGIQSFSKLRNGN
+6 YPIGVQSFSKLRSEN

-56 TLHEYFIGNRAI
+56 TLHEYFKGNRGL

-73 IDRLESGEWPCH
+73 IDRLEPGEWPSH
-85 PVLHIDFNGRNYVK
+85 PVLHIDFNGQLYDSKTSVGEVLESCLREWEREYGASDASMSYALRFGAVIRN
-99 YPEILTRHL
+99 
-108 CTTLLKW
+108 
-115 ADELEIQIN
+115 
-124 RELTPD
+124 
-130 EMFSELIERAVEKT
+130 AVEKT

-156 KPILDVLGDRGLEE
+156 KPILDVLGDRELEE

-213 EDISMNPIYS
+213 MDISMNPKYS
-223 TICGV
+223 TICGI
-228 TEPELREYFGKG
+228 TEPELHEYFGKG
-240 VSDLAEANGL
+240 VADLAEANCM
-250 TVAETYE
+250 TVDEAYE

-271 MRDVYNPYSLLTA
+271 MRDVYNPFSLLIA
-284 LKNRMITDSWYRTGT
+284 LYDRQITDSWYRTGT
-299 PTHLIKALKRAEAP
+299 PTHLIKMLKRTDVP
-313 IEDLDG
+313 IKNLDG
-319 TVCSFDQLLNGNVTG
+319 SPCTFTRLTEGNVTG
-334 DDIVATLYYTGYLT
+334 DDIIATLYYTGYLT
-348 IKEFDRMTNTFVLG
+348 IKQYNRAMNSVILG

-372 LQNVL
+372 LDNVL
-377 GVLTRVGDGRASTL
+377 ALSTNVNAGESSTL
-391 VIELLMKVRSGDI
+391 VLELAMTVQSGDI

-470 FKLDAVADAA
+470 FKLDAGADAA

-485 AKEYALPFAADGR
+485 TKEYALPFAADGR

-515 DWKVLSDE
+515 DWKVVSDE

>member
-1 MPNIV
+1 MANIV
-6 YPIGIQSFSKLRNGN
+6 YPIGIQSFVEIRSLGSI
-21 CYYVDKTALVHE
+21 YVDKTALVHE
-33 LVTTGYYYFL
+33 LVDTGKYYFL

-73 IDRLESGEWPCH
+73 IDRLEPGEWPSH
-85 PVLHIDFNGRNYVK
+85 PVLHIDFNGQLYDSKTSVG
-99 YPEILTRHL
+99 EV
-108 CTTLLKW
+108 
-115 ADELEIQIN
+115 LESCL
-124 RELTPD
+124 REW
-130 EMFSELIERAVEKT
+130 EREYGASDASMSYALRFGAVIKNAVEKT

-156 KPILDVLGDRGLEE
+156 KPILDVLGDKELEE

-271 MRDVYNPYSLLTA
+271 IRDVYNPYSLLTA

-299 PTHLIKALKRAEAP
+299 PTHLIKMLKRTDVP
-313 IEDLDG
+313 IKNLDG
-319 TVCSFDQLLNGNVTG
+319 SPCTFARLTEGNVTG
-334 DDIVATLYYTGYLT
+334 DDIIATLYYTGYLT
-348 IKEFDRMTNTFVLG
+348 IKQYNRAMSSVILG

-372 LQNVL
+372 LDNVL
-377 GVLTRVGDGRASTL
+377 ALSTNVNAGESSTL
-391 VIELLMKVRSGDI
+391 VLELAMAVQSGDI
-404 AGYLEKLRSFFAD
+404 AGYLEKLRSFFVD
-417 FPYELIK
+417 FPYELVK

-470 FKLDAVADAA
+470 FKPDAGADVA

-515 DWKVLSDE
+515 DWTIE

>member
-1 MPNIV
+1 MANIV
-6 YPIGIQSFSKLRNGN
+6 YPIGIQSFVEIRSLGSI
-21 CYYVDKTALVHE
+21 YVDKTALVHE
-33 LVTTGYYYFL
+33 LADTGKYYFL

-73 IDRLESGEWPCH
+73 IDRLEPGEWPCH
-85 PVLHIDFNGRNYVK
+85 PVLHIDFNGQLYDSRTSVG
-99 YPEILTRHL
+99 EV
-108 CTTLLKW
+108 
-115 ADELEIQIN
+115 LESCL
-124 RELTPD
+124 REW
-130 EMFSELIERAVEKT
+130 EREYGASDASMSYALRFGAVIKNAVEKT

-156 KPILDVLGDRGLEE
+156 KPILDVLGDKELEE

-299 PTHLIKALKRAEAP
+299 PTHLIKMLKRTDVP
-313 IEDLDG
+313 IKNLDG
-319 TVCSFDQLLNGNVTG
+319 SPCTFTRLTEGNVTG
-334 DDIVATLYYTGYLT
+334 DDIIATLYYTGYLT
-348 IKEFDRMTNTFVLG
+348 IKQYNRAMSSVILG

-372 LQNVL
+372 LDNVL
-377 GVLTRVGDGRASTL
+377 ALSTNVNAGESSSLVL
-391 VIELLMKVRSGDI
+391 ELAMTVQSGDI

-417 FPYELIK
+417 FPYELVK

-470 FKLDAVADAA
+470 FKLDAGADAA

-485 AKEYALPFAADGR
+485 AKEYVLPFAADGR

-515 DWKVLSDE
+515 DWTIV

>member
-1 MPNIV
+1 MANIV
-6 YPIGIQSFSKLRNGN
+6 YPIGIQSFVEIRSLGSI
-21 CYYVDKTALVHE
+21 YVDKTALVHE
-33 LVTTGYYYFL
+33 LVDTGKYYFL

-73 IDRLESGEWPCH
+73 IDRLEPGEWPCH
-85 PVLHIDFNGRNYVK
+85 PVLHIDFNGQLYDSKTSVG
-99 YPEILTRHL
+99 EV
-108 CTTLLKW
+108 
-115 ADELEIQIN
+115 LESCL
-124 RELTPD
+124 REW
-130 EMFSELIERAVEKT
+130 EREYGASDASMSYALRFGAVIKNAVEKT

-156 KPILDVLGDRGLEE
+156 KPILDVLGDKELEE

-299 PTHLIKALKRAEAP
+299 PTHLIKMLKRTDVP
-313 IEDLDG
+313 IKNLDG
-319 TVCSFDQLLNGNVTG
+319 SPCTFTRLTEGNVTG
-334 DDIVATLYYTGYLT
+334 DDIIATLYYTGYLT
-348 IKEFDRMTNTFVLG
+348 IKQYNRAMNSVILG

-372 LQNVL
+372 LDNVL
-377 GVLTRVGDGRASTL
+377 ALSTNVNAGESSTL
-391 VIELLMKVRSGDI
+391 VLELAMTVQSGDI

-470 FKLDAVADAA
+470 FKLDAGADAA

-485 AKEYALPFAADGR
+485 AKEYVLPFAADGR
-498 RVVKV
+498 HVVKV

-515 DWKVLSDE
+515 DWTIE